1 MLAKRTVVVALPPFF
16 CRRRPPPTFGTSFKI
31 SHYSSASPGKRQVDC
46 GSGIQRLIRRIR
58 DCAEKLGGGWERDKA
73 ERTAKLYDDDGHG
86 IDVGLR
92 LLPLAAVIMAAR
104 VLPPQTNRRR
114 MTKTCRV

>member
-1 MLAKRTVVVALPPFF
+1 MLSKRTVVVALPPFF

-58 DCAEKLGGGWERDKA
+58 DCAEKLGGGWERDKVQL
-73 ERTAKLYDDDGHG
+73 TAQRYDDDRHG
-86 IDVGLR
+86 RYVELKQPR
-92 LLPLAAVIMAAR
+92 RAAVTLSLR
-104 VLPPQTNRRR
+104 SCCP
-114 MTKTCRV
+114 